1 MANAAIGEVDIT
13 LNGKPTTLKS
23 TLAAAKRV
31 NGIAGGYMAV
41 LGQLGTMNH
50 DAYVQVVAAG
60 MDKKP
65 SEVEDDVF
73 RTGLLKL
80 TEPLSTFVEY
90 LVNGGKPAEAAKGSG
105 SGEE

>member
-1 MANAAIGEVDIT
+1 MADMAVGEVEIT
-13 LNGKPTTLKS
+13 LDGKPATLKS

-41 LGQLGTMNH
+41 LGRLGTMDH
-50 DAYVQVVAAG
+50 DAYVHVVAAG
-60 MDKKP
+60 LDKKP

-73 RTGLLKL
+73 RTGLLNL

-90 LVNGGKPAEAAKGSG
+90 LVNGGKPAAPAKGSG
-105 SGEE
+105 SGEA